1 MRANECFQKALQ
13 LEPGYA
19 PAWAGAAQVALRQVA
34 NGYAPVAD
42 TIARAETAA
51 KKAVQLDPNYADG
64 FVALGNSRAM
74 SSFDW
79 NGAREALEHALQ
91 LDPSNSHAQFSL
103 AHLTLV
109 TDSTDDSLRRF
120 QQLLQRDPLNLLQR
134 RYTARVLYYA
144 GRLAEAEVAI
154 GLVLQVNP
162 SFPAAHYELGRI
174 LLAHGQVPQAV
185 REFESEKS
193 SWTLLGLPLGYYAQ
207 GRTSD
212 ANAALQKMLDNS
224 AGSEFQVAET
234 YAYIGNVDQA
244 FAWLDRAV
252 ALRDPGIQWLR
263 GDPLLRNLTRDP
275 RYAALLRR
283 LNMHL

>member
-174 LLAHGQVPQAV
+174 
-185 REFESEKS
+185 
-193 SWTLLGLPLGYYAQ
+193 
-207 GRTSD
+207 
-212 ANAALQKMLDNS
+212 
-224 AGSEFQVAET
+224 
-234 YAYIGNVDQA
+234 
-244 FAWLDRAV
+244 
-252 ALRDPGIQWLR
+252 
-263 GDPLLRNLTRDP
+263 
-275 RYAALLRR
+275 
-283 LNMHL
+283 